1 MRTRLLSMVLLTVVM
16 FSSCDRED
24 DVPGTGNDSIL
35 VSNDAESLSK
45 RFSKDKTGVVGI
57 TSEAA
62 VNARINAEEIPA
74 GSLPLELIAK
84 VEAPTYDGNILQA
97 THVDIDGDYAYV
109 TYNTK
114 GAKYLGAIDI
124 FDISDV
130 HNPVIKSQA
139 IFTDADLNAVDFV
152 EGQLYIAAAVDVDA
166 DYGVDG
172 PANLVTVS
180 TSNGSF
186 TSDFRFSSVEGY
198 VSTDVAH
205 TDANVVS
212 VSGTDGMVTL
222 FDKANSSV
230 VSQLAFPDLR
240 SVAYGGG
247 KLFVLDGEEGVNSLD
262 PVSLTKGYS
271 ISLGTDYSG
280 AKRTMDVHGENL
292 VVSEGANG
300 AGIYRLED
308 GAEQNRIQI
317 PIVADGLVTEEI
329 VTNAVTTN
337 EKHLFMA
344 NGSAGVSAAAFGA
357 EISTLGVLDLFGSSN
372 YVRANDEYLFVASGL
387 QGLQIVKINLAEDIV
402 DNVCTDLPSY
412 TGSTWMNINSGQPQ
426 GYSGSVVA
434 DGLNVNDEFTF
445 CGSLSVKGWAN
456 VNSGGTFN
464 MRGSMVVGQ
473 FGQDTGLQI
482 NNTMTIEG
490 SLVIYGNLT
499 LNSGAKLEFLGENSS
514 VTVYGNVYKNSGHSI
529 TGDYIDTEGKLK

>member
-1 MRTRLLSMVLLTVVM
+1 MKNNLLSMVLLAIVV
-16 FSSCDRED
+16 FSSCNRED
-24 DVPGTGNDSIL
+24 DVPGTGNDAIL
-35 VSNDAESLSK
+35 LSSDAESLSK
-45 RFSKDKTGVVGI
+45 RFSKNNTGVVGI

-62 VNARINAEEIPA
+62 ANARINAEEIPA

-84 VEAPTYDGNILQA
+84 VEAPTHDGDVLQA

-109 TYNTK
+109 TYNTI

-152 EGQLYIAAAVDVDA
+152 EGRLYIAAAVDVDA

-172 PANLVTVS
+172 PANLITVS
-180 TSNGSF
+180 TSNGAF
-186 TSDFRFSSVEGY
+186 TSDFQFSSVEGY

-205 TDANVVS
+205 TDANIVN
-212 VSGTDGMVTL
+212 VSGTEGMVTL
-222 FDKANSSV
+222 FDKSNSLV
-230 VSQLAFPDLR
+230 VAQAAFADLR
-240 SVAYGGG
+240 SVTYGGG

-262 PVSLTKGYS
+262 PVTLAKEFS
-271 ISLGTDYSG
+271 IALGADYSG
-280 AKRTMDVHGENL
+280 AKRTMDVHGETL

-300 AGIYRLED
+300 AGIYTLSN
-308 GAEQNRIQI
+308 GSEQSRIEI
-317 PIVADGLVTEEI
+317 PVVSTGLVTEEI

-337 EKHLFMA
+337 ERHLFMA
-344 NGSAGVSAAAFGA
+344 NGSAGVSAVALG
-357 EISTLGVLDLFGSSN
+357 EDVKTLGVLDLYGSSN

-387 QGLQIVKINLAEDIV
+387 QGLQILKINLADDII
-402 DNVCTDLPSY
+402 DDVCTDLPAY
-412 TGSTWMNINSGQPQ
+412 TGSTWMNINSGEPQ
-426 GYSGSVVA
+426 AYSGSVVA
-434 DGLNVNDEFTF
+434 DGLNVNDDFTY

-456 VNSGGTFN
+456 INSGGTFN

-473 FGQDTGLQI
+473 YGQDTGLQI
-482 NNTMTIEG
+482 NSTMKIAG

-499 LNSGAKLEFLGENSS
+499 LNSGASLEFLGDDSS
-514 VTVYGNVYKNSGHSI
+514 ITVYGNVWNNGATV
-529 TGDYIDTEGKLK
+529 TGEFNDTEGKLN